1 MKHNFSSLKYWETL
15 GFSFFCLTYLT
26 SHFCPGSNLR
36 DISRRAIV
44 KHGQSLVAINK
55 HMLILWYVPYP
66 DAPSMEYLPIY
77 IYHKNC
83 PNVGKYSIHGAYGIY
98 SDFKKD

>member
-1 MKHNFSSLKYWETL
+1 
-15 GFSFFCLTYLT
+15 
-26 SHFCPGSNLR
+26 
-36 DISRRAIV
+36 
-44 KHGQSLVAINK
+44 
-55 HMLILWYVPYP
+55 MLILWYVPYT

-83 PNVGKYSIHGAYGIY
+83 PYVGKYSIHGAYGIY